1 MKRGFGGSHGS
12 NGPIWGPRETQEVI
26 TSVRGLLVI
35 MRVWEELEEVVRVIG
50 GLLVVKEI
58 AKRCKRSGGCG
69 EGS

>member
-1 MKRGFGGSHGS
+1 MSGL
-12 NGPIWGPRETQEVI
+12 
-26 TSVRGLLVI
+26 RGLLVI